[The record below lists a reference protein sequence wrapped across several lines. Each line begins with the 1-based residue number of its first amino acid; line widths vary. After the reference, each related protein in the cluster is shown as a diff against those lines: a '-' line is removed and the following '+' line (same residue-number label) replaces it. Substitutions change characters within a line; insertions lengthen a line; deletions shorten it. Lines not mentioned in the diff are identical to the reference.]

1 MATDLGTLK
10 YSLLLDNAGLAGG
23 LTAAKSM
30 LSQQIPEMGKFFDG
44 LSDKSSNMQKVAGV
58 AALGVAVGVGAIAAS
73 SIHAAANFQTMTTT
87 LVTTA
92 GESKNAIDSV
102 RKGMLD
108 ISTQTGTD
116 VENLNTA
123 LYTIESAGYH
133 GANGLT
139 ILRAAAEGAKTE
151 NADLGKVAD
160 AVTSA
165 MRDYH
170 EPADQAAN
178 VTSKLVAAVGAGKST
193 FEGFTGALHNVLPVA
208 SAAHVSMD
216 DVLGSIASM
225 TVHGMS
231 ADQATQDLAHSIGKM
246 MSPTQQMT
254 SELSQLG
261 INSSQLSDD
270 LGKKGISGTL
280 DEISDAIMNKMGP
293 AGKVM
298 LNAFNGNKVMAKDAM
313 TELAAMPPALQ
324 KMAQAYV
331 DGSISA
337 GAFKKE
343 VKALPTDQANLM
355 TQFEGLANHAHGFSD
370 ALKSGINTSQS
381 YAQALQKATGDS
393 TTMNTA
399 LLISGENAN
408 YTKGAVDAVG
418 KAHAEAGG
426 HVEGWAYIQQ
436 NFNQQQSQAKEA
448 LKNTSIAIGS
458 ALLPMATNLMKVI
471 ANIVMPIAEWIEKN
485 STLATVILGVVG
497 GLATLVATVLL
508 TAKAVAAVSKAA
520 DLLGNSFIGT
530 AAKAIGSAIATAAG
544 WVASAA
550 ASAAAWIIAN
560 AVMLGGILL
569 IVAIIAVAVY
579 EIVTHWNTIKKW
591 FTEFATWVVHIW
603 QDTWNG
609 AKRIID
615 DIVKGIKAGW
625 EAFKNFFV
633 GLWQAVE
640 GPLKAIGIVLLAIML
655 LPLVPAALAW
665 RAWHTQ
671 IIAFFQAVWDFI
683 VGLWSGLVAFFTGVI
698 NGVKAVFSAIVGFIV
713 GIYKAEWN
721 AVVAIWNFLAPYFK
735 AIIDAVI
742 AVFKTVVGAIGG
754 AFQAAWN
761 WVVGVWNAVVGF
773 FAHLMDSVVNAIK
786 APISGFG
793 SMLYNAGKDLVNG
806 LVKGIGDMAGHA
818 MDAVKN
824 IGKGIEDTAK
834 KILKIFSPSK
844 VFADIGQ
851 NVSLGMAQGIGDTA
865 HKAIGATQDMAQGVI
880 GAGNTVPGQMAGS
893 APSAGNTIYQ
903 FAAGAVGLYTK
914 EAVDE
919 FFNIGNRNTQLELLG
934 GSPLRG
940 TSGV

>member
-10 YSLLLDNAGLAGG
+10 YSLLLDNAGLSGG
-23 LTAAKSM
+23 LAAAKSM

-44 LSDKSSNMQKVAGV
+44 LGEKSANMQKVAGV
-58 AALGVAVGVGAIAAS
+58 AALGVSVGVAAIAGEA
-73 SIHAAANFQTMTTT
+73 IHAAANFQTMTTT

-92 GESKNAIDSV
+92 GESKNAIDGV

-280 DEISDAIMNKMGP
+280 DEISDAILNKMGP

-313 TELAAMPPALQ
+313 SELAAMPPALQ

-331 DGSISA
+331 DGSVSA

-399 LLISGENAN
+399 LLISGENAD
-408 YTKGAVDAVG
+408 YTKGAVKAVG
-418 KAHAEAGG
+418 EAHAEAGG
-426 HVEGWAYIQQ
+426 HVEGWAYIQK

-458 ALLPMATNLMKVI
+458 ALLPVATNLMKVI
-471 ANIVMPIAEWIEKN
+471 ADIVTPVAEWVEKN
-485 STLATVILGVVG
+485 QKLATVILGVVG
-497 GLATLVATVLL
+497 GLSSLVAGILL
-508 TAKAVAAVSKAA
+508 TAKAVTAVKTAA
-520 DLLGNSFIGT
+520 DLLSNSFIGT
-530 AAKAIGSAIATAAG
+530 AAKAIWSAITTAAA

-550 ASAAAWIIAN
+550 ATAAAWIAAN
-560 AVMLGGILL
+560 AVMLLGIGL
-569 IVAIIAVAVY
+569 IIAAVVAVVVL
-579 EIVTHWNTIKKW
+579 IITHWSTIKKW
-591 FTEFATWVVHIW
+591 FDEFVKWLTKVWQQTWKDISNWVGDVVK
-603 QDTWNG
+603 
-609 AKRIID
+609 AL
-615 DIVKGIKAGW
+615 KGMW
-625 EAFKNFFV
+625 EGFKNFFV
-633 GLWQAVE
+633 GLWHAVE
-640 GPLKAIGIVLLAIML
+640 GPLKAVGIVLLAILL

-671 IIAFFQAVWDFI
+671 IIGFFKAVWDFI
-683 VGLWSGLVAFFTGVI
+683 VSLWSGLVAFFEGVI
-698 NGVKAVFSAIVGFIV
+698 NGVKNVFMAIVGFII
-713 GIYKAEWN
+713 GIYRAEWN
-721 AVVAIWNFLAPYFK
+721 AVVAVWNFLAPYFK
-735 AIIDAVI
+735 AIIDGAI
-742 AVFKTVVGAIGG
+742 AVVRTVIGAIAG

-761 WVVGVWNAVVGF
+761 WVVGIWNAVVGF
-773 FAHLMDSVVNAIK
+773 FAHLMDSVINAIK
-786 APISGFG
+786 APIGSFG
-793 SMLYNAGKDLVNG
+793 SMLYNAGKDLING
-806 LVKGIGDMAGHA
+806 LVKGITDMAGHV
-818 MDAVKN
+818 MDTVKN

-844 VFADIGQ
+844 VFHEIGQ
-851 NVSLGMAQGIGDTA
+851 NVSLGMAGGIGDTA

-880 GAGNTVPGQMAGS
+880 GAGNSVPGQMAS
-893 APSAGNTIYQ
+893 AAPAAGNVNYN

-919 FFNIGNRNTQLELLG
+919 FFSIGNRNTQLELLG
-934 GSPLRG
+934 GSPLAG
-940 TSGV
+940 TSRV